1 MPKLG
6 SFLFRIFHCM
16 SDLTNGRSGKPAAL
30 SIEMAPLSQC
40 FSDRRCVESLGKLP
54 LEGCRQDIVN
64 VSAVLR
70 VFLGTLRLRRF
81 LVRHLLAEANAVARA
96 SPLHLAV
103 IIGADRFEATS
114 TMEGQEVPHLHDGR
128 LGIAGAHAATLI
140 QPRLVAGDGSPRRFA
155 FRPTGYAQA
164 AGVFT
169 GECNQGKAARGA
181 ENLTRRA
188 LRHMSLQELLH
199 ETLGGL
205 NDLVPLQYQA
215 LQKSDAGGA
224 LARQCSR
231 VEFIRKLI
239 RGGGPVKILKAA
251 HAFAGVSHHGND
263 PDFLTSMDLPVDR
276 HHMICEASL
285 TRRQKN
291 QSPLHGGPHPSL
303 FCHPHFPLTVPQ
315 HVCDSSDLFRR
326 DLTQLIETQKA
337 VTV

>member
-81 LVRHLLAEANAVARA
+81 LVRDLLAEANAV
-96 SPLHLAV
+96 PGVGFFYLAV
-103 IIGADRFEATS
+103 IIRAYGLEATC
-114 TMEGQEVPHLHDGR
+114 TMQGQKVPHLHDGR
-128 LGIAGAHAATLI
+128 LGIAGAHAAPLI
-140 QPRLVAGDGSPRRFA
+140 QPRLVASDRSPRRLA

-181 ENLTRRA
+181 E
-188 LRHMSLQELLH
+188 
-199 ETLGGL
+199 
-205 NDLVPLQYQA
+205 
-215 LQKSDAGGA
+215 
-224 LARQCSR
+224 
-231 VEFIRKLI
+231 
-239 RGGGPVKILKAA
+239 
-251 HAFAGVSHHGND
+251 
-263 PDFLTSMDLPVDR
+263 DLP
-276 HHMICEASL
+276 
-285 TRRQKN
+285 
-291 QSPLHGGPHPSL
+291 
-303 FCHPHFPLTVPQ
+303 
-315 HVCDSSDLFRR
+315 
-326 DLTQLIETQKA
+326 
-337 VTV
+337 